1 MFFWYTQN
9 QIYGKMNIGDS
20 MANLYDVK
28 SSLHNNSNLD
38 AEVRDNIFELVMIF
52 NNKFPEVSLDRFNE
66 HAKTLKIKKT
76 NKFLNSDI
84 SMYDYRHNIL
94 YFNKSRMTDE
104 YDFRHILMYELL
116 NIASSTD
123 TKRGFIQ
130 DGRFEA
136 LNVGFTEIMANYLVG
151 NEGNKALFQQQAIET
166 NLISIIIGSEVLK
179 KAYFTND
186 TELLIKGFEDAG
198 VDV

>member
-1 MFFWYTQN
+1 
-9 QIYGKMNIGDS
+9 

-104 YDFRHILMYELL
+104 YDFRHILMYELI
-116 NIASSTD
+116 NIISSNKYQT
-123 TKRGFIQ
+123 GFNN
-130 DGRFEA
+130 DGKFEA
-136 LNVGFTEIMANYLVG
+136 LNTGYTEILANFLVGNNGQKLIYPNEAIMANMIGIVAG
-151 NEGNKALFQQQAIET
+151 ENKLFE
-166 NLISIIIGSEVLK
+166 
-179 KAYFTND
+179 AYFNND
-186 TELLIKGFEDAG
+186 AKILLNALAKAG
-198 VDV
+198 VVL